1 MIPIIAHRTC
11 PRDAPENSLAGI
23 RKAAELGADGVEID
37 VRRSLDGVAVLMHDW
52 SPRRTT
58 GLPGPVRLY
67 PSFLLRRVRLRGP
80 GDGHVPTLAEA
91 LDALPEGLFMAV
103 EIKDGDSDTRV
114 DVEADPEATTKNS
127 MFVQAPS
134 LLDVLEQILAAQ
146 GGGNPV
152 EKFGETSVS
161 GNTETTLASYTVPA
175 GKKVQVRG
183 IFGEGVDNGVF
194 RLYID
199 GTKVWQKRNA
209 WTDRNV
215 EGAMFAEAT
224 ASQAIEVKVLNLM
237 PVARDFSGGFFGI
250 EL

>member
-1 MIPIIAHRTC
+1 MPLIGGQPSLLGQRDKDHSIA
-11 PRDAPENSLAGI
+11 
-23 RKAAELGADGVEID
+23 V
-37 VRRSLDGVAVLMHDW
+37 V
-52 SPRRTT
+52 
-58 GLPGPVRLY
+58 
-67 PSFLLRRVRLRGP
+67 
-80 GDGHVPTLAEA
+80 
-91 LDALPEGLFMAV
+91 LPEDQTPIPVTVEGFEIGDIAIGAV

-237 PVARDFSGGFFGI
+237 PVAMDFSGGFFGI